1 MGHSSRSTGKPCT
14 PGWGLKA
21 KAPSLWEDG
30 NKGTQR
36 TRKLSTG
43 GLPWSWRNGNRRFM
57 VFPWRSTKGV
67 KPDALKGARPVLNGG
82 DEETGLCR
90 PRLVATQLESEYLSL
105 DIAQFIEK
113 GPQMPGPLRV

>member
-1 MGHSSRSTGKPCT
+1 
-14 PGWGLKA
+14 
-21 KAPSLWEDG
+21 
-30 NKGTQR
+30 
-36 TRKLSTG
+36 
-43 GLPWSWRNGNRRFM
+43 M

-90 PRLVATQLESEYLSL
+90 PRLVATQRESEYLSL